1 MAIVAFADPTYTGLV
16 GQHANSEEW
25 NAITR
30 LADDTV
36 ANPIGFGQPVYRV
49 TGNDQ
54 TVTTDDA
61 GAFLGVTRYR
71 VDIDP
76 VAGYSD
82 GEHVSIM
89 TDGVMYVAAGDDATA
104 GAPAGYDPATDRW
117 ADVAG
122 DYVEVPGVEFDT
134 TAGAGAIVKIRIKK
148 TSAVTPA
155 VGG

>member
-49 TGNDQ
+49 AGNDQ
-54 TVTTDDA
+54 TTTTDDA

-89 TDGVMYVAAGDDATA
+89 TDGVMYVAAGAAATA

-117 ADVAG
+117 ANVAG
-122 DYVEVPGVEFDT
+122 AYVEVPGVEFDT
-134 TAGAGAIVKIRIKK
+134 TAAASAIVKIRIKK
-148 TSAVTPA
+148 ASAVTPETGA
-155 VGG
+155 

>member
-1 MAIVAFADPTYTGLV
+1 MAIVAFADPTYTGIV

-30 LADDTV
+30 LATDT
-36 ANPIGFGQPVYRV
+36 ADNPIGFGQPVYRV
-49 TGNDQ
+49 AGNDQ
-54 TVTTDDA
+54 VVTSDDS

-89 TDGVMYVAAGDDATA
+89 TDGVMYVAAGATATA
-104 GAPAGYDPATDRW
+104 GAPAGYDIATDRW
-117 ADVAG
+117 ANVAG
-122 DYVEVPGVEFDT
+122 AYVEVPGVEFDT
-134 TAGAGAIVKIRIKK
+134 TAGANAIVKIRIKK

-155 VGG
+155 VEE